1 MTPDSNQIMDKNK
14 LTVLLIIVSTFLIL
28 TYLHSITK
36 MVLVEK
42 NFCDFASFYFHANNL
57 NNGRDIYLLTRDG
70 NLREEYKQ
78 LEEVSGIP
86 VHIAFGAGFS
96 PLFFYLISFLA
107 KLKFTIAILAWLL
120 INNFLVIAA
129 MMLWIFMRRDRDTY
143 LILASIVVM
152 FASQQLL
159 EDMGAGQVNV
169 IFLFLFL
176 LAAYLYNG
184 KREYLCGTALAFVLL
199 IKPQWGLLSLF
210 FLWKRA
216 YTIVISTIISYIV
229 FRIFGILLY
238 GFDIEASYWQ
248 SLLYLSQIQTGD
260 MMDISLKGVIDRI
273 FLGLL
278 PEQMKIA
285 SVLHKAISLTLI
297 VLTFKQ
303 IPRIKNSNGFLLEY
317 AVVISLVAIIS
328 PKTLEHHLVPL
339 FIPFVVL
346 LDRLNI
352 GNIRNIVLLT
362 AAFCLVSVRYS
373 LNSFSAFHVGLP
385 AILTA
390 GKIAG
395 VFILWWLLMKT
406 LSPKYKDRMQSL
418 P

>member
-1 MTPDSNQIMDKNK
+1 MLEKKKFI
-14 LTVLLIIVSTFLIL
+14 VLLIIASSFLVL
-28 TYLHSITK
+28 TYFHSITK
-36 MVLVEK
+36 MVFVEK
-42 NFCDFASFYFHANNL
+42 NFCDFAGYYFYADLL
-57 NNGRDIYLLTRDG
+57 NNDKDIYLLTRDK
-70 NLREEYKQ
+70 NLGEEHKQ
-78 LEEVSGIP
+78 LMKESGIP
-86 VHIAFGAGFS
+86 VHIAFGAGYS

-107 KLKFTIAILAWLL
+107 KLKFTTANLVWLIA
-120 INNFLVIAA
+120 NNLLVIAA
-129 MMLWIFMRRDRDTY
+129 MMLWIFMRRDRDSY
-143 LILASIVVM
+143 LFFTSIIVM
-152 FASQQLL
+152 FASQPLL
-159 EDMGAGQVNV
+159 ENMGAGQVNV

-176 LAAYLYNG
+176 LVAYLYNNE
-184 KREYLCGTALAFVLL
+184 KREYLCGPALAFVLL
-199 IKPQWGLLSLF
+199 LKPQWGLISLF
-210 FLWKRA
+210 FLWKRS
-216 YTIVISTIISYIV
+216 YTVVTSTIISYIV

-248 SLLYLSQIQTGD
+248 SLFYQSQTQTGD
-260 MMDISLKGVIDRI
+260 IMDLSLKGVIDRI

-303 IPRIKNSNGFLLEY
+303 IPRIKNSNEFLLEY

-346 LDRLNI
+346 LDGLNI

-362 AAFCLVSVRYS
+362 AAFCLVSVGYS

-395 VFILWWLLMKT
+395 VFVLWWLLMKT

>member
-1 MTPDSNQIMDKNK
+1 MNYHRLNIEKRK
-14 LTVLLIIVSTFLIL
+14 FIVLLVIASSFLVL
-28 TYLHSITK
+28 TYLHSITR
-36 MVLVEK
+36 MVLVER
-42 NFCDFASFYFHANNL
+42 NFCDFAGYYFYANLL
-57 NNGRDIYLLTRDG
+57 NNDKDIYLLTRDK
-70 NLREEYKQ
+70 NLGEEHKQ
-78 LEEVSGIP
+78 FMEESGIP
-86 VHIAFGAGFS
+86 VHICFGAAYS
-96 PLFFYLISFLA
+96 PIFFYLISFLA
-107 KLKFTIAILAWLL
+107 KLDFTTANIIWLL
-120 INNFLVIAA
+120 INNLLVIATI
-129 MMLWIFMRRDRDTY
+129 MLWIFMHRDRDSY
-143 LILASIVVM
+143 LIFASIIVM
-152 FASQQLL
+152 FASQPLI

-176 LAAYLYNG
+176 LVACLYNG
-184 KREYLCGTALAFVLL
+184 RREYLCGTAIAFVLL
-199 IKPQWGLLSLF
+199 LKPQWGLISLF

-216 YTIVISTIISYIV
+216 YTVVISTIISYIV
-229 FRIFGILLY
+229 FRLIGVLLY
-238 GFDIEASYWQ
+238 GFDIEVSYWQ
-248 SLLYLSQIQTGD
+248 SLFYWSQIQTGD

-278 PEQMKIA
+278 PEQMNIA
-285 SVLHKAISLTLI
+285 SVLHKAVSLALI

-303 IPRIKNSNGFLLEY
+303 IPRIKNNNEFLLEY
-317 AVVISLVAIIS
+317 AVVISLVTIIS
-328 PKTLEHHLVPL
+328 PKTLEHHLVLL

-346 LDRLNI
+346 LERFNI

-395 VFILWWLLMKT
+395 VFILWWLFMKT
-406 LSPKYKDRMQSL
+406 LSPKYKDCMQSL